1 MGLLDKAKA
10 AAEQAAAKA
19 KEGVEDVQTKRE
31 LSQAYGDLG
40 RLSFSLVESGELS
53 NPELDALVDKIRT
66 LEAKAAAEVLLT
78 FDPQFTISSR
88 LADYRKG
95 DFQQRYHAA
104 LKAAGLRE

>member
-40 RLSFSLVESGELS
+40 RLAFTLVESGELP
-53 NPELDALVDKIRT
+53 NHHLAPPVDKVRA
-66 LEAKAAAEVLLT
+66 LEAKASAEPVLAGAAAST
-78 FDPQFTISSR
+78 STDAPSNQPPAMPT
-88 LADYRKG
+88 
-95 DFQQRYHAA
+95 
-104 LKAAGLRE
+104 